1 MGNSSSIKERLSAG
15 EISGLSE
22 DTGFSVGQLAS
33 LYTRSAPTGPPKCV
47 RGYRCLSAGLTSSTS
62 TTTGSWRGRTCSP
75 CPSSASTPSAT
86 ESSTHSSQKTRLSG
100 THRSCSSRQDRY
112 TLMLPIID
120 QVDNMDLISRTLSTC
135 WPTSDQF
142 PINRG
147 GWNWTPRGTSS
158 YSPSEC
164 TIWMVMARSPR
175 WTMV

>member
-15 EISGLSE
+15 EISSLSE

-62 TTTGSWRGRTCSP
+62 TRTGSWRGRTCSP
-75 CPSSASTPSAT
+75 CPSSASTPSGT

-112 TLMLPIID
+112 SHFLPRSIID
-120 QVDNMDLISRTLSTC
+120 QVDNVDLISRTLSTC

-147 GWNWTPRGTSS
+147 G
-158 YSPSEC
+158 
-164 TIWMVMARSPR
+164 
-175 WTMV
+175 